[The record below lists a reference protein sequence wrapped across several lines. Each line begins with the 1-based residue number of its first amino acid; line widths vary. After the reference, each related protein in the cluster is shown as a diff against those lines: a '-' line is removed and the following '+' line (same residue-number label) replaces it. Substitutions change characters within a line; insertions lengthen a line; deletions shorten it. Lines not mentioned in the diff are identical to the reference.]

1 MLPMPFNN
9 PDDDSDR
16 DTPHSGVDFGQPM
29 WTPIPASGP
38 GVIYGNA
45 YNDRCGY
52 GLWVSYDGYPDVLYC
67 HLPADGW
74 RAPAGTRV
82 NEGDTIAYVGS
93 TGNSSGPHVHVEVE
107 FHPGRDGFFTYFD
120 SNRWVGGGSGGGGG
134 SVEKWPARAKYGADW
149 VVGAQ
154 KKLMLLGYDV
164 GPDGADG
171 YDGPATQAAT
181 LNLQNRGGLT
191 PDGIF
196 GPDTNAYADE
206 LLTTPPTGTPPFPL
220 PAGSYFGPEGGP
232 AESVSGWHG
241 NARDLARWQQ
251 KMKDRGRE
259 IDVDGY
265 YGRIGDTTPEQSET
279 GRVALAF
286 QKEKGLK
293 ADGLIGPDT
302 WKAAWEAPVT
312 PPAGGGGT
320 DPQPPA
326 TAAGRNATLDKDSLV
341 PPRATKDIQAFL
353 KVPQTD
359 VWDQATSDATLAF
372 QRSWE
377 IDEDRIWG
385 ITCDGLAFPPAGNH
399 GLGADWSFSRPDGAK
414 LQRHGLVPIGRY
426 LWNPLYADGRTNKGI
441 SGAEYAEHIAAGRQ
455 PFFYY
460 EEDSTDPIRGFDEGV
475 RQAKAAEVHRIR
487 EGLPALPINFPV
499 DFDAPASDFPAILDG
514 LRGAATVV
522 GLERTWLYG
531 KYAIIK
537 AAFDAGV
544 ISGACQTYAWSL
556 DANGHIQWDPRAQLR
571 QWSNGQWSDSI
582 DFVYAMAAEFG
593 QNPPKTPQPD
603 VIELDRSE
611 VAEVA
616 AEAQALAARIAGWL
630 K

>member
-38 GVIYGNA
+38 GTIYGNA

-67 HLPADGW
+67 HLPEGGW

-107 FHPGRDGFFTYFD
+107 NHPGRAGFFAYFD
-120 SNRWVGGGSGGGGG
+120 INRWVGGGSGGG

-149 VVGAQ
+149 VVSAQ
-154 KKLMLLGYDV
+154 DKLIRLGYDL

-181 LNLQNRGGLT
+181 LDLQKRGGLNA
-191 PDGIF
+191 DGVF
-196 GPDTNAYADE
+196 GPDTNTYADE
-206 LLTTPPTGTPPFPL
+206 LLTPATGTPPFPL

-232 AESVSGWHG
+232 AESVSGWYG
-241 NARDLARWQQ
+241 NTRDLARWQQ
-251 KMKDRGRE
+251 KMKDRGWIIE
-259 IDVDGY
+259 PDGL
-265 YGRIGDTTPEQSET
+265 YGAKGDTSPEQSIT
-279 GRVALAF
+279 GRTALAF

-302 WKAAWEAPVT
+302 WRAAWEAPVT
-312 PPAGGGGT
+312 PPDGG
-320 DPQPPA
+320 DPTPTPG
-326 TAAGRNATLDKDSLV
+326 AGRNATLDKGSLI

-353 KVPQTD
+353 MVPQTD
-359 VWDQATSDATLAF
+359 VWDQPTSDAVAAM
-372 QRSWE
+372 QRGWE

-385 ITCDGLAFPPAGNH
+385 ITCDGLAFPPVGNH
-399 GLGADWSFSRPDGAK
+399 GLGADWSFARPDGAK

-441 SGAEYAEHIAAGRQ
+441 SGAEYADHIANGRQ
-455 PFFYY
+455 PFYYY
-460 EEDSTDPIRGFDEGV
+460 EESADDPIMGFDEGV
-475 RQAKAAEVHRIR
+475 RQAKAAEAHRIR
-487 EGLPALPINFPV
+487 EGLPALRIHFPV
-499 DFDAPASDFPAILDG
+499 DRAIAMSEIPAILDG
-514 LRGAATVV
+514 LRGAASVV
-522 GLERTWLYG
+522 GLDRTGVYG
-531 KYAIIK
+531 GFFVVK

-544 ISGACQTYAWSL
+544 ISGAVQTYAWSL
-556 DANGHIQWDPRAQLR
+556 DADGHIQWDPRAQLR
-571 QWSNGQWSDSI
+571 QWSNGQWGDSI

-593 QNPPKTPQPD
+593 QNPTEPTPEPD
-603 VIELDRSE
+603 PDIVEIARHE
-611 VAEVA
+611 VAEVIA
-616 AEAQALAARIAGWL
+616 QAEALAARIAGWL